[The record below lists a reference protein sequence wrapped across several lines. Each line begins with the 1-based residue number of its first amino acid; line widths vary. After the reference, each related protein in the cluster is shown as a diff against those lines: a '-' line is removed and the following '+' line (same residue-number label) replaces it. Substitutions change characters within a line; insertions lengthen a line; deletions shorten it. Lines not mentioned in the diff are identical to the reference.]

1 MSHSKLPP
9 CTVVPSVT
17 HYEIELLRQ
26 PPVDVE
32 FSSSEEELE
41 YQEADAKL
49 AEKIQAVAQ
58 ASCGSQNSEELIHTN
73 WDWYPTKT
81 RYLELDEK
89 VFSQALVQSLIQLLE
104 DAYADWRIYLNVYK
118 SLSKD
123 AQDFGVACLS
133 KQKIIIQKSL
143 YERLSPS
150 A

>member
-9 CTVVPSVT
+9 CTVVPSET
-17 HYEIELLRQ
+17 HYQIELLRHSA
-26 PPVDVE
+26 VEVE
-32 FSSSEEELE
+32 FSSSEEESE
-41 YQEADAKL
+41 YQRVDVQL
-49 AEKIQAVAQ
+49 AEKIHAVAQ
-58 ASCGSQNSEELIHTN
+58 ASCDSQNSENLIHTN
-73 WDWYPTKT
+73 WDWHPTKS
-81 RYLELDEK
+81 RSLELDEK

-104 DAYADWRIYLNVYK
+104 GTYADWRIYLNVYK

-133 KQKIIIQKSL
+133 KQRIIIQQSL

>member
-9 CTVVPSVT
+9 CTVVPSET

-26 PPVDVE
+26 PPVEVE
-32 FSSSEEELE
+32 FPSSEEESK
-41 YQEADAKL
+41 YQQVDAQL

-58 ASCGSQNSEELIHTN
+58 ASCDSQNSEDLIHTN
-73 WDWYPTKT
+73 WDWYPTKS
-81 RYLELDEK
+81 RSLEIDEK
-89 VFSQALVQSLIQLLE
+89 VFSQALVQGLIQLLE
-104 DAYADWRIYLNVYK
+104 GAYSDWRIYLNVYK

-123 AQDFGVACLS
+123 AQDFGVACLF
-133 KQKIIIQKSL
+133 KQRIIIQRSL